1 MQLNCAVPKSQLGR
15 QYHVSMSK
23 TGHACRRTWPRSRLL
38 TSSCSGGRVDHSVH
52 PAPPRQMLQCSCQPS
67 SRPWNVLT
75 FLPRE
80 DGAMGNVI
88 ISRTAFV
95 LICQHSLIQTRLDT
109 FRTSMAVDN
118 TPSFRVFMEQ
128 WHCHTAN
135 PSWKS
140 LLLATSPHTCPT
152 CF

>member
-1 MQLNCAVPKSQLGR
+1 
-15 QYHVSMSK
+15 MSK
-23 TGHACRRTWPRSRLL
+23 TGHACRRTWPWSRLL
-38 TSSCSGGRVDHSVH
+38 TSCCSGGRVDHAVY
-52 PAPPRQMLQCSCQPS
+52 PAPPRQMLQCSCPPS

-88 ISRTAFV
+88 ISRTAFA
-95 LICQHSLIQTRLDT
+95 LICQHSLTQTRLDT
-109 FRTSMAVDN
+109 FRTSMAIDN

-135 PSWKS
+135 PSRKS